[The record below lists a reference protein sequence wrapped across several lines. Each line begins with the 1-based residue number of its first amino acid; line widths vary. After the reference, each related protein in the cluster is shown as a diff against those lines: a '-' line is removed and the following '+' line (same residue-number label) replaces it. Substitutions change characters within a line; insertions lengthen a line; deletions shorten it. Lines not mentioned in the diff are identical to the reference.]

1 GATSDTDDVTGT
13 VIESPGSR
21 VPELREIEDLL
32 PRYTG
37 SILQVPPTFSAI
49 HTDGERAYAK
59 ARRGEATEL
68 APRPV
73 EVHALRLAAYD
84 YPVLELDVECG
95 SGTYIRAIGRDL
107 GRDLGTG
114 AVMSDLVRTAVGL
127 FHFER
132 AVSPAN
138 LDRSNWREALL
149 PPLAVVEHLPRHV
162 CSAEDLA
169 LLTLGRLVPARVDLA
184 ERSRHAQSGPGEV
197 DRPSEGPGDSLVSV
211 ALVCGRGELV
221 AAGEYDQIRNVIQPR
236 QVFPDAIRDAQR
248 MADAP
253 G

>member
-1 GATSDTDDVTGT
+1 MARRQTAGVLCLDKPKGVSSRDVVNIVAGLARHNRVGHAGTLDPLATGVLVLCLGWATRLVPLLHLQPKRYRAVFRLGATSDTDDVTGT

-107 GRDLGTG
+107 GR
-114 AVMSDLVRTAVGL
+114 
-127 FHFER
+127 
-132 AVSPAN
+132 
-138 LDRSNWREALL
+138 
-149 PPLAVVEHLPRHV
+149 
-162 CSAEDLA
+162 
-169 LLTLGRLVPARVDLA
+169 
-184 ERSRHAQSGPGEV
+184 
-197 DRPSEGPGDSLVSV
+197 
-211 ALVCGRGELV
+211 
-221 AAGEYDQIRNVIQPR
+221 
-236 QVFPDAIRDAQR
+236 
-248 MADAP
+248 
-253 G
+253 